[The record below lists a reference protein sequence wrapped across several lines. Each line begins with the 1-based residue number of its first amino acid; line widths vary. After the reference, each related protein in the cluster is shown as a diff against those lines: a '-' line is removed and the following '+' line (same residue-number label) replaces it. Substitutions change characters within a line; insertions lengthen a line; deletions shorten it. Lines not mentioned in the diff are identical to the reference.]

1 MSALNHRGARNGSL
15 ISQSSEAEGRLAE
28 ASVNRLAFLARKL
41 DPGGAERQ
49 LVTLAKGLKRRG
61 HDVHVVLFYPG
72 GAFDGEL
79 TGAGVPV
86 QFVGK
91 RGRWDVLG
99 FLFRLVRTLR
109 GLRPTVIYSFLD
121 VPNVLAVLLQPL
133 MSGPRLVWSIR
144 AAGMEMQH
152 YDWLSRS
159 IPKLESLLSRYA
171 DIVIANSEAGAQ
183 WAAGRGFPRS
193 RVVVVENGIDTQR
206 FRFDPAGRE
215 RYRGE
220 WGIGACEM
228 AIGLVARFDPMKGHE
243 TFLRAAANLAKL
255 RDGLRFVCVGGG
267 PQDYIR
273 RMQALSESLGIAKR
287 VTWAGTQT
295 DMPAVYSALDI
306 ASSSSSFGE
315 GFSNAVAEAMAC
327 ERPCVVTDVGDS
339 ARIVG
344 STGEVVPPRNPEA
357 LAAGLLR
364 LLDRLGNEPDL
375 GHRARQRIVAEF
387 SVERMLERTEHALF
401 GRL

>member
-1 MSALNHRGARNGSL
+1 MSRIIL
-15 ISQSSEAEGRLAE
+15 
-28 ASVNRLAFLARKL
+28 LARKL

-49 LVTLAKGLKRRG
+49 LVTLAKGLKQRG
-61 HDVHVVLFYPG
+61 HDVHLVLFYSG
-72 GAFDGEL
+72 GVDDAEL
-79 TGAGVPV
+79 AAADLQVH
-86 QFVGK
+86 FVGK
-91 RGRWDVLG
+91 WGRWDVLG

-109 GLRPTVIYSFLD
+109 GLRPKVIYSFLD

-159 IPKLESLLSRYA
+159 IPKLEALLSRYS

-183 WAAGRGFPRS
+183 WAAGRGFPRP

-220 WGIGACEM
+220 WGIGAGEM

-243 TFLRAAANLAKL
+243 TFLRAAVHLAKQ
-255 RDGLRFVCVGGG
+255 RDDLCFVCVGGG
-267 PQDYIR
+267 EEEYIR

-287 VTWAGTQT
+287 VTWAGAQT
-295 DMPAVYSALDI
+295 DMPAAYSALDI
-306 ASSSSSFGE
+306 SSSSSFGE

-344 STGEVVPPRNPEA
+344 STGEIVPPRNPEA

-364 LLDRLGNEPDL
+364 LLDRLGHEPDL

>member
-1 MSALNHRGARNGSL
+1 MSGLL
-15 ISQSSEAEGRLAE
+15 
-28 ASVNRLAFLARKL
+28 FLARKL

-49 LVTLAKGLKRRG
+49 LVALAKGLKKRG
-61 HDVHVVLFYPG
+61 HDIQVVLFYSG
-72 GAFDGEL
+72 GVYDAEL
-79 TGAGVPV
+79 AAADV
-86 QFVGK
+86 QVHFVGK
-91 RGRWDVLG
+91 RGRWDVIG
-99 FLFRLVRTLR
+99 FLVRLALLLR
-109 GLRPTVIYSFLD
+109 RLRPATIYSFLD
-121 VPNVLAVLLQPL
+121 LPNILAVLLHPFVRR
-133 MSGPRLVWSIR
+133 PRLVWSIR

-159 IPKLESLLSRYA
+159 IPKLEALLSRYS

-220 WGIGACEM
+220 WGIGAGEM

-243 TFLRAAANLAKL
+243 TFLRAAAHLAKQ
-255 RDGLRFVCVGGG
+255 RGDLRFVCVGGG

-287 VTWAGTQT
+287 VTWAGAQT
-295 DMPAVYSALDI
+295 DMPAVYSALDT
-306 ASSSSSFGE
+306 ACSSSSFGE

-364 LLDRLGNEPDL
+364 LLDRLRHELDL